1 VEEQIVYWANLSQV
15 PTDEFTIQ
23 PLTHYIAKSQS
34 SYPRE
39 NHIACPAIRD
49 KHSNTFFSTIPYDI
63 HIKVDNGNLLSSTPL
78 VGQRQGLYKNSY
90 AFNWYIERV
99 FFSASEQ
106 MMEVSPAFL
115 HKTSYS
121 QYGHPP
127 SGKFDIGRWF
137 RPSSPT
143 FQLWENETEF
153 HAKQGEAHLYFNFP
167 NEKRVKLQEFKMT
180 QRLYEIMDLCT
191 GYKSIKPNQPL
202 SSVYDMFENTG
213 LRQEVLKEI
222 GAQ

>member
-1 VEEQIVYWANLSQV
+1 MEEQVVYWANLSPI
-15 PTDEFTIQ
+15 PTSDFTIN
-23 PLTHYIAKSQS
+23 PLMPSVAKSQS
-34 SYPRE
+34 FYPRE

-63 HIKVDNGNLLSSTPL
+63 HVKFDNGNLLSSTQL
-78 VGQRQGLYKNSY
+78 VSPRQGLYQNSY
-90 AFNWYIERV
+90 AFNWYIGRV

-115 HKTSYS
+115 HKTSYA
-121 QYGHPP
+121 QYGHAP
-127 SGKFDIGRWF
+127 SGRFDISKWF

-153 HAKQGEAHLYFNFP
+153 HANQGEAHLYFNFP
-167 NEKRVKLQEFKMT
+167 NERKVKLQEFKMT

-202 SSVYDMFENTG
+202 SAIYDMFEQTG
-213 LRQEVLKEI
+213 LREETLREI